1 MATDVE
7 RLVVQLSADFKQY
20 QNALN
25 RATGVT
31 NRSARQIESRF
42 AQMNRNVSS
51 GFLGL
56 SRGMVG
62 ALAAGASARG
72 AQTLI
77 DTSVR
82 IQNALKVTGLEGEA
96 LGRVY
101 DDLFV
106 SAQRNFAPLESLASL
121 YSRIGL
127 AQKEL
132 GVSSQEIVDFTDKI
146 AMALRV
152 QGTTA
157 LEARGALIQLS
168 QALGGGIVRAEE
180 FNSIVEGAPS
190 ILRAAAA
197 GIAETGGS
205 ISKLR
210 QLMLDGE
217 LSSAA
222 FFRGIEAGSYILE
235 DQLAGAEITV
245 SQAFVRL
252 QNVLVDAAGRLNE
265 GTEASETLAGAI
277 GWLSDAIANTDFGPL
292 INNIGNAI
300 NAMAEMVDWID
311 RAGAALGAL
320 TGLDQVGPALRSRV
334 EQSNI
339 NERLDSAFAGA
350 APKGDRVTMLPPVT
364 VRAERPEPI
373 SIADYPVGSGVGGG
387 GKGRSGSKSTRERAD
402 EYQRLAERIDQS
414 TASLIAE
421 TEAQRQMNP
430 LVEDYGYTLEK
441 ARAEQDLLNA
451 AKEAGK
457 EVTPQLRSE
466 ISALA
471 EQYAL
476 ATMEAG
482 KLAETQDEIRERAED
497 MRDFQ
502 KDLSRGI
509 VDGFMQG
516 KDAAEVF
523 ADALNKISSKLLDM
537 AFDGLFAGGG
547 GGGGFLGG
555 LFKAI
560 GFASGG
566 YTGPGGKN
574 QPAGVVHKGEYVFS
588 KASVDKIGLGNL
600 DALHRGYANGGPVGI
615 SAPRMPRMQA
625 PANQNSPSITYAP
638 KIDARGAD
646 TAAVARL
653 EQVIAND
660 RKQFEARVTATVRK
674 LPSNRM
680 GK

>member
-56 SRGMVG
+56 SRGMVT
-62 ALAAGASARG
+62 ALAAGASVRG

-96 LGRVY
+96 LAAVY
-101 DDLFV
+101 DDLFA
-106 SAQRNFAPLESLASL
+106 SAQKNFAPLESLVSL

-127 AQKEL
+127 AQNEL
-132 GVSSQEIVDFTDKI
+132 GVSTQEIVGFTDKI
-146 AMALRV
+146 ALALRV

-157 LEARGALIQLS
+157 LEARGALLQLS
-168 QALGGGIVRAEE
+168 QALAGGVVRAEE
-180 FNSIVEGAPS
+180 FNSIIEGAPS

-197 GIAETGGS
+197 GIKEADGS
-205 ISKLR
+205 VAKLR
-210 QLMLDGE
+210 QIMLDGE
-217 LSSAA
+217 LSSQA
-222 FFRGIEAGSYILE
+222 FFRGIEAGSHILE
-235 DQLAGAEITV
+235 DQLAGAETTV
-245 SQAFVRL
+245 SAAFIRL
-252 QNVLVDAAGRLNE
+252 QNVLVDAAGKLNQ
-265 GTEASETLAGAI
+265 GTDASRTLAGAI
-277 GWLSDAIANTDFGPL
+277 EWVADTVASADFGPFIEGL
-292 INNIGNAI
+292 ERVANTASEVIGF
-300 NAMAEMVDWID
+300 VD
-311 RAGAALGAL
+311 RLGAALGSL
-320 TGLDQVGPALRSRV
+320 TGLDQVGPALRNRV
-334 EQSNI
+334 EQSGI
-339 NERLDSAFAGA
+339 NERLDAAFAGA
-350 APKGDRVTMLPPVT
+350 APKGGRPTALPSMT
-364 VRAERPEPI
+364 VRPSQI
-373 SIADYPVGSGVGGG
+373 SAADYPVGSGIGQGNKGGSG
-387 GKGRSGSKSTRERAD
+387 GKSTRERAD

-457 EVTPQLRSE
+457 EITPQLRGE

-509 VDGFMQG
+509 VEGFMQG

-523 ADALNKISSKLLDM
+523 SEALNKISSKLLDM
-537 AFDGLFAGGG
+537 AFDGLFDSKSGGG
-547 GGGGFLGG
+547 GILG
-555 LFKAI
+555 AI
-560 GFASGG
+560 GKLFGFANGG

-625 PANQNSPSITYAP
+625 QQAAPVAISYSPT
-638 KIDARGAD
+638 IDARGAD